1 MWPRVL
7 STCICQNLKPYTGD
21 GDILSLKNSRVGRK
35 TLHKLKPK
43 DSLVEIGP
51 GVLEKIVKFRWCIL
65 AIISPW
71 KLAWPKTFFG
81 WNWPRGSGEDC
92 QILLMYFGYYL
103 PLEFGMALKTNLN
116 PLNKRILFARFG
128 WNWPYGSGEDFLYV
142 VDVILPFRYKGLE
155 PSFQKTWIPFT
166 QGCFVPSLVEIG
178 LVVNFAIIFPWKRV

>member
-1 MWPRVL
+1 MPRVAVCGHECRVHVFVKIWSPTL
-7 STCICQNLKPYTGD
+7 EMVTSYHLK
-21 GDILSLKNSRVGRK
+21 ILEWDVKLY
-35 TLHKLKPK
+35 KLKPK
-43 DSLVEIGP
+43 DSLVEIVP

-71 KLAWPKTFFG
+71 NLEWPKRFFG

-92 QILLMYFGYYL
+92 QIPLMYFGYYL

-142 VDVILPFRYKGLE
+142 VDVILPFSYKGLSRTFL
-155 PSFQKTWIPFT
+155 PKNLNSIYPRIL
-166 QGCFVPSLVEIG
+166 C
-178 LVVNFAIIFPWKRV
+178 A